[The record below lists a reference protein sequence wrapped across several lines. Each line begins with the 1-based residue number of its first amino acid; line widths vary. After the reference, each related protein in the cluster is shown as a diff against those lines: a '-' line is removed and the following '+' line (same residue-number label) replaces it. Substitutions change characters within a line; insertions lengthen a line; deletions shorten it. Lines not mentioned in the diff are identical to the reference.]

1 MQFDMDAAKAL
12 NFDFPLDI
20 FIKAAQSSELPA
32 SLRQS
37 VAITAWVRSVQLGDA
52 AAAAQLA
59 PLLPKPVEGT
69 AGKSIDFPATLAML
83 RNPGMRPYLDSGVQ
97 RSLTYDIRDEYRD
110 NWWCADWSKSWTEEG
125 PYRTIPAAPAP
136 ATSFLTEPEKRQAA
150 EQTQRLLAIDL
161 PGSVYLGQRV
171 LAYAKSHPDDPDV
184 AEALFLTVRA
194 THFGCATDASE
205 PKRLATAK
213 EAFQLLK
220 KRYAD
225 SKWAKM
231 TKYYS

>member
-1 MQFDMDAAKAL
+1 MH
-12 NFDFPLDI
+12 LDLSLDLLI
-20 FIKAAQSSELPA
+20 RASQSPELPE

-37 VAITAWVRSVQLGDA
+37 VAMTAWVRSVQLGDV

-59 PLLPKPVEGT
+59 PLLPKAVEAT

-83 RNPGMRPYLDSGVQ
+83 RNPGMRPYLDAGVQ
-97 RSLTYDIRDEYRD
+97 RSASYSIRDEYRD

-125 PYRTIPAAPAP
+125 PYRSIPAAPVA
-136 ATSFLTEPEKRQAA
+136 ATAFLTEVEKKQAA
-150 EQTQRLLAIDL
+150 EETQRLMAIAE

-171 LAYAKSHPDDPDV
+171 LAYDKSHPDDPDV

-194 THFGCATDASE
+194 THFDCSNDASE
-205 PKRLATAK
+205 AKRLASAK

-220 KRYAD
+220 SRYAA

-231 TKYYS
+231 TKYYSGFAVRC